1 MDVKEHVGRGSSWKR
16 SQNIWW
22 GTPQD
27 CCLTF
32 TDELEK
38 QLFMKKTVEVGQ

>member
-1 MDVKEHVGRGSSWKR
+1 MLEETLLGKEFKTFGG
-16 SQNIWW
+16 

-27 CCLTF
+27 FCLTF
-32 TDELEK
+32 TDELER